1 MVSVIGNTFM
11 ATAFLL
17 IGPVPF
23 IPINPTVPLI
33 QGSLAIIGLGYGMVM
48 VSTFGRSQR
57 AAIRKGFNDDMDTYL
72 IISGNW
78 MNRSYYLILKNC
90 NSQIFQCSYAS
101 SNNI

>member
-1 MVSVIGNTFM
+1 MVSVIGNIFM

-23 IPINPTVPLI
+23 IPITPTVPLI
-33 QGSLAIIGLGYGMVM
+33 QGSLAILGLGYGMVM

-78 MNRSYYLILKNC
+78 MNQSY
-90 NSQIFQCSYAS
+90 F
-101 SNNI
+101 

>member
-1 MVSVIGNTFM
+1 MLM

-23 IPINPTVPLI
+23 LPLTPTVPLI
-33 QGSLAIIGLGYGMVM
+33 QASMAICGLGYGMVL

-72 IISGNW
+72 IISGNC
-78 MNRSYYLILKNC
+78 MNQIEIQRKLFC
-90 NSQIFQCSYAS
+90 NQ
-101 SNNI
+101 N